1 MVKKRK
7 IGLTKHSL
15 ERIQERLN
23 INESEIQSL
32 VDNAWLFG
40 KTLKYF
46 KGSIKEYILERL
58 GFETNG
64 KYRITIYKDIVF
76 IFTAQNPLLI
86 TTYELPEEL
95 K

>member
-7 IGLTKHSL
+7 IGLTKHSI

-23 INESEIQSL
+23 INETEIQSL

-40 KTLKYF
+40 RTLRFF
-46 KGSIKEYILERL
+46 KGSVKEYILDRL
-58 GFETNG
+58 GYETNG
-64 KYRITIYKDIVF
+64 KYRIVIYKEIVF
-76 IFTAQNPLLI
+76 IFTAQHPKLI

-95 K
+95 R